1 MDLPRIGVTL
11 PAPRQRETA
20 RQRRAR
26 LAYFRALE
34 QAGARPVPLRPEAD
48 PACLAKA
55 ARSLDGLLLTGGGDV
70 HPRFYGA
77 EPGDLLREVD
87 EVRDAAELA
96 LVRWAA
102 EAGRPLLA
110 ICRGLQVVNV
120 ALGGTLYQDLP
131 SERPSEVRHDDT
143 EVAPGRLAH
152 DLRLAPQGPLAAWF
166 PGPPRVNSYHHQAV
180 RDLAEGLRP
189 LAWAPDAVL
198 EALDLPDHPFL
209 LGVQWHPERLPDR
222 PETQALFRA
231 LVQAALA

>member
-11 PAPRQRETA
+11 PSSRRRETPRQRQA
-20 RQRRAR
+20 RQ
-26 LAYFRALE
+26 AYFRALQ
-34 QAGARPVPLRPEAD
+34 QAGAQPVPLRPEAD
-48 PACLAKA
+48 PTCLAKA
-55 ARSLDGLLLTGGGDV
+55 ARSLGGLLLTGGGDV

-77 EPGDLLREVD
+77 KPGDRLRAVD

-131 SERPSEVRHDDT
+131 SERPSAVRHDDP
-143 EVAPGRLAH
+143 EAASGRLAH
-152 DLRLAPQGPLAAWF
+152 DLRLARRGPLAAWF
-166 PGPPRVNSYHHQAV
+166 QAPARVNSSHHQAV
-180 RDLAEGLRP
+180 RDLAEDLRP
-189 LAWAPDAVL
+189 LAWAPDDVL

-231 LVQAALA
+231 LVQAAVA